1 MTLGH
6 QVVGV
11 IESINYAQSI
21 TPSPIDIKFQ
31 IGQRVGIPWLYSSC
45 GLCDYC
51 LREESNLCRS
61 AIFTGFNVDG
71 GFSEYMAAKTDFLI
85 PIPDSI
91 SDEQAAPLLCAGIVG
106 YRSLL
111 KADIQPGE
119 SVGLFGFGASAHI
132 CIQLLNYWGCNTFV
146 FTRNRQH
153 QAHAELL
160 GAKWVGDPNEKPSK
174 ELDKVVIFAPS
185 GEILISALSNLRQG
199 GITAINA
206 IHMSDIPGFP
216 YSLIKGERTIKTV
229 ANATYQNGIDFIN
242 LAEKMKINSSIK
254 IYPFSDVNM
263 ALQDIK
269 FSKINGEAVLKVC

>member
-1 MTLGH
+1 M
-6 QVVGV
+6 
-11 IESINYAQSI
+11 
-21 TPSPIDIKFQ
+21 
-31 IGQRVGIPWLYSSC
+31 
-45 GLCDYC
+45 
-51 LREESNLCRS
+51 
-61 AIFTGFNVDG
+61 
-71 GFSEYMAAKTDFLI
+71 
-85 PIPDSI
+85 
-91 SDEQAAPLLCAGIVG
+91 
-106 YRSLL
+106 
-111 KADIQPGE
+111 
-119 SVGLFGFGASAHI
+119 FGFGASAHI